1 MTRKTVITI
10 FDYGAG
16 NIHSLVKALDT
27 GDEVEVRLETDP
39 VAALRTD
46 ALVLPGVG
54 AFSNAAARLSTGAQR
69 MRDEIL
75 GGLPTLGICLG
86 MQLLFDSSEEGEGS
100 GLGVIPGR
108 VRRLRAAR
116 VPQIGWNE
124 IESPDESL
132 PEVAYFANSYV
143 CEPDSDDCVLA
154 YSTHE
159 RDRFASVVSVCNTI
173 GVQFHPEKS
182 SAAGV
187 SFVRDFVHGVCR

>member
-27 GDEVEVRLETDP
+27 GDSVEVRLESDP
-39 VAALRTD
+39 IAALRTD

-54 AFSNAAARLSTGAQR
+54 AFSNAAARLSAGAQR
-69 MRDEIL
+69 MREEIL

-86 MQLLFDSSEEGEGS
+86 MQLLFDSSEEGAGS

-124 IESPDESL
+124 IESLDESL

-143 CEPDSDDCVLA
+143 CEPDSDDCIMA

-159 RDRFASVVSVCNTI
+159 RDRFASVVSVCNAI

-182 SAAGV
+182 SSAGV

>member
-16 NIHSLVKALDT
+16 NIHSLVKALDI
-27 GDEVEVRLETDP
+27 GDSVDVRLECDP
-39 VAALRTD
+39 IVALRTD

-54 AFSNAAARLSTGAQR
+54 AFSNAAARLSTGAQK
-69 MRDEIL
+69 MREAIL

-86 MQLLFDSSEEGEGS
+86 MQLLFDSSEEGQGS

-108 VRRLRAAR
+108 VRRLQAAR

-124 IESPDESL
+124 IESLDESL

-143 CEPDSDDCVLA
+143 CEPDSDDCIVA

-159 RDRFASVVSVCNTI
+159 HDRFASVVSVCNAI

-182 SAAGV
+182 STAGV